1 MPFINHIIA
10 SIKLKVNK
18 YLLIYDKYLLKSNN
32 TITPL
37 LAAGLLTSK
46 FVQKYQINQITNL
59 YIMNYSQIIHNILFL
74 FNICMLSLI
83 YREAGEAFRGKGF
96 GKIT

>member
-1 MPFINHIIA
+1 
-10 SIKLKVNK
+10 
-18 YLLIYDKYLLKSNN
+18 
-32 TITPL
+32 
-37 LAAGLLTSK
+37 
-46 FVQKYQINQITNL
+46 
-59 YIMNYSQIIHNILFL
+59 MNYSQIIHNILFL